1 MPPADAPS
9 RQTIGGALLDAVR
22 RLRDAASPTPRLDA
36 ELLAAHV
43 TGRDRSWVL
52 AHPEHALSRDEA
64 ESLEAIVA
72 RRATG
77 EPIAYIRGFKEWRS
91 LRIRTDRRALIPR
104 PETELL
110 ASAAIEEIER
120 RLASADRTVVAWE
133 VATGS
138 GAVAVALGRRF
149 ADVPPDRLVLVASDV
164 SAEALELAGENLAAQ
179 GLEGRVALLE
189 ADLLVPVAPH
199 GLPMPDV
206 VVANLPYVPSAEVE
220 LGTGSLAHEPRLALD
235 GGSDGLDL
243 VRRLIDELPASVADG
258 ATVLLELG
266 VGQAATVAAILPAG
280 ATMDVLPDLA
290 GIDRVVRIRLEAR
303 A

>member
-149 ADVPPDRLVLVASDV
+149 ADVPSDRLVLVASDV